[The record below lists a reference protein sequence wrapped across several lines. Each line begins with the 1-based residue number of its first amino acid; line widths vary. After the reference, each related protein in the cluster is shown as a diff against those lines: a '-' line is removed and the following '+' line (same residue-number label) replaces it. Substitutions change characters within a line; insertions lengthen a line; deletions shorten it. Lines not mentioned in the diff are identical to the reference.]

1 MKYYCE
7 LYWSEN
13 LQEKKKEILSKLEQN
28 RVQLNKYL
36 IVLTETSANHL
47 EFFDSVL
54 LKQRAFEQKELFLIG
69 IADGYS
75 GALKLVKEITQEVYD
90 VTKGTDIRQYLLAKQ
105 KEFEE
110 RLV

>member
-7 LYWSEN
+7 LYWSEG
-13 LQEKKKEILSKLEQN
+13 LQKKKKSILSGLEQN
-28 RVQLNKYL
+28 KVQLNKYL
-36 IVLTETSANHL
+36 IVLTKNSANHL

-54 LKQRAFEQKELFLIG
+54 LKQDVFKQGELFVVG

-75 GALKLVKEITQEVYD
+75 GALELVEKITQEVYD
-90 VTKGTDIRQYLLAKQ
+90 KTKDIDIRRYLLKKQ
-105 KEFEE
+105 REFEE